1 MEVKRIVLTV
11 TTDLNFDQRMR
22 RIAGSLAEAG
32 YDVLLIGRQKLKSLP
47 LTEMPYAQKR
57 LYCFF
62 QQGPLFYAEFNIRL
76 FVFLLFT
83 KMHAI
88 CAIDLDTILACLFV
102 SKLKGEKRVY
112 DAHELFCEMDEI
124 VSRPNIYKIWKA
136 IEKFAVPKFKV
147 GYTIGECYAEEFKRM
162 YALNYG
168 VVRNATKLMPHS
180 NQNLAQH
187 YILYQGAVN
196 EGRSFET
203 LIPAMENVNAR
214 LIVCGEGN
222 FYQQAKQLVAQHGLE
237 DKVIFK
243 GYIEPEQLKNY
254 TKEAYVGITLFTD
267 RGKSNYLSM
276 ANRFFDY
283 MHAGVPQLCMNYPEY
298 KKVNEQYEIALL
310 IQEPSVEQIA
320 NALNKLLEDK
330 TLYNRLRENCFKARE
345 IYSWQA
351 QEKTLLQIYKQLL
364 D

>member
-22 RIAGSLAEAG
+22 RIAGSLAEPG
-32 YDVLLIGRQKLKSLP
+32 YDVLLVARQK
-47 LTEMPYAQKR
+47 PYAQKR
-57 LYCFF
+57 LNCFF
-62 QQGPLFYAEFNIRL
+62 QQGALFYAEFNIRL
-76 FVFLLFT
+76 FLYLLFI
-83 KMHAI
+83 KMNVI
-88 CAIDLDTILACLFV
+88 CAIDLDTILPCLFV
-102 SKLKGEKRVY
+102 SKLRGKKRVY

-124 VSRPNIYKIWKA
+124 VSRPKIYKIWKA

-147 GYTIGECYAEEFKRM
+147 GYTIGECYAEEFNMM
-162 YALNYG
+162 YAVNYG
-168 VVRNATKLMPHS
+168 VVRNATKLIQNP
-180 NQNLAQH
+180 NQSLPQY

-203 LIPAMENVNAR
+203 LIPAMAQVNAK

-222 FYQQAKQLVAQHGLE
+222 FYQQAKQLVSQYELQ

-254 TKEAYVGITLFTD
+254 TNEAYVGITLFTD

-298 KKVNEQYEIALL
+298 KKVNDQFEIALL
-310 IQEPSVEQIA
+310 IQEPSIEQIA
-320 NALNKLLEDK
+320 NALIILLEDK
-330 TLYNRLRENCFKARE
+330 ILHNRLRENCFKARE

>member
-22 RIAGSLAEAG
+22 RIATSLSEAG
-32 YDVLLIGRQKLKSLP
+32 YQVLLIGRQKPNSLP
-47 LTEMPYAQKR
+47 LSEMPYTQKR
-57 LYCFF
+57 LNCFF
-62 QQGPLFYAEFNIRL
+62 QQGAFFYAEYNIRL
-76 FVFLLFT
+76 FVYLLFV
-83 KMHAI
+83 KMHVI
-88 CAIDLDTILACLFV
+88 CAIDLDTILPCLFV
-102 SKLKGEKRVY
+102 SILRNKKKVY

-124 VSRPNIYKIWKA
+124 VSRPHIYKIWKA

-147 GYTIGECYAEEFKRM
+147 GYTIGDCYAQEFKLM
-162 YALNYG
+162 YG
-168 VVRNATKLMPHS
+168 VEYSTVRNATKLMAVVNEDLP
-180 NQNLAQH
+180 QH
-187 YILYQGAVN
+187 DILYQGAVN

-203 LIPAMENVNAR
+203 LIPAMVNVPAK

-222 FYQQAKQLVAQHGLE
+222 FYQQAKQLVGEYGLS

-243 GYIEPEQLKNY
+243 GYIEPAQLKPF
-254 TKEAYVGITLFTD
+254 TQEAYIGITLFTD

-298 KKVNEQYEIALL
+298 KKVNEQFEVAVL
-310 IQEPSVEQIA
+310 IDEPTTVQIEQ
-320 NALNKLLEDK
+320 ALNNLLTDK
-330 TLYNRLRENCFKARE
+330 ALHARLRENCFKARE
-345 IYSWQA
+345 VFCWQA
-351 QEKTLLQIYKQLL
+351 QEKTLLQLYKQLL